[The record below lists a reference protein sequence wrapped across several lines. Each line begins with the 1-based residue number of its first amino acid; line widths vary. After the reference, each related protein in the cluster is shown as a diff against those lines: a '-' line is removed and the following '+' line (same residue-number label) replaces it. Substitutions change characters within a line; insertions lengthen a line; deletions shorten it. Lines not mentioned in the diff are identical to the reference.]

1 MVLSNQEVRLIIDN
15 EQPSSDGLK
24 DFTQH
29 FTMYHSINVTKGIP
43 DTGFICGQ
51 NGCQSNFVHFRNL
64 RRHILNNHLAEANLA
79 TAAADDEVNAVE
91 MDENMEY
98 NNNDMLENHEME
110 AEAFNNMA
118 RNIVNAPLD
127 LRSYIVKMIC
137 KLHSDSSMTGSAI
150 TRFLNHS
157 ENLLSI
163 YSNSL
168 KDEINAQLV
177 QHLVNNEIIR
187 DVNKV
192 FDNENPFL
200 DLKAFEK
207 QMKALNEN
215 SDYIDPIEIPL
226 GRRIPDTGF
235 ICGQNGCQSNFVHF
249 RNLRRHILNNHLAEA
264 NLATA
269 AADDEVNAVEMNE
282 NMEYDNNDI
291 LEHHEMEAE
300 AFNNMARDIVNA
312 PLDLQSYIVKMICKL
327 HSDSSMTGS
336 AITRFLNHSENLLSM
351 YSSSLKDEINAQLV
365 QHLVNNEII
374 RDVNKVFDNENPF
387 LDLKAFE
394 KQMKALN
401 ENSDYID
408 PIEIP
413 LGRRVDSRL
422 NKTTLSYISKEV
434 VESYQYVPVIKV

>member
-1 MVLSNQEVRLIIDN
+1 MDGIRCFLCQYQLN
-15 EQPSSDGLK
+15 PGGLK

-29 FTMYHSINVTKGIP
+29 CTMYHIINATKG
-43 DTGFICGQ
+43 
-51 NGCQSNFVHFRNL
+51 
-64 RRHILNNHLAEANLA
+64 
-79 TAAADDEVNAVE
+79 
-91 MDENMEY
+91 
-98 NNNDMLENHEME
+98 
-110 AEAFNNMA
+110 
-118 RNIVNAPLD
+118 
-127 LRSYIVKMIC
+127 
-137 KLHSDSSMTGSAI
+137 
-150 TRFLNHS
+150 
-157 ENLLSI
+157 
-163 YSNSL
+163 
-168 KDEINAQLV
+168 
-177 QHLVNNEIIR
+177 
-187 DVNKV
+187 
-192 FDNENPFL
+192 
-200 DLKAFEK
+200 
-207 QMKALNEN
+207 
-215 SDYIDPIEIPL
+215 
-226 GRRIPDTGF
+226 IPDTGF

-336 AITRFLNHSENLLSM
+336 AITRFLNHSENLLSI
-351 YSSSLKDEINAQLV
+351 YSNSLKDEINAQLV